1 MNNSTL
7 HRSNLSKENMAVLT
21 ELKTYKT
28 NSNNR
33 SRSYKKPTQQKE
45 LDMLWQTFKIN
56 QKEEKSPGIYLLTG
70 FIAGALCMFLMT
82 AVLSMSATNPAS
94 DSDIK
99 VETPKAEKKLIRKH
113 KASRISFVPADK
125 PVEAPVAPTSETY
138 TVKDGDTLAGII
150 IRFYGKYDTT
160 KIEKIRVAN
169 GMKNA
174 NNLSI
179 GQKLI
184 IPMN

>member
-21 ELKTYKT
+21 ELKAYRT
-28 NSNNR
+28 NNSQR
-33 SRSYKKPTQQKE
+33 ARSYKKPTQQKE

-125 PVEAPVAPTSETY
+125 PVKTAAPTSESY
-138 TVKDGDTLAGII
+138 TVKEGDTLAGII
-150 IRFYGKYDTT
+150 IRFYGSYDTS

-169 GMKNA
+169 GMKNP
-174 NNLSI
+174 NNISI

-184 IPMN
+184 IPLN